1 MHLHSS
7 VRALISLFE
16 TPEKLHRSFPLY
28 DGVIIPNLVTQAK
41 RCGRLSH
48 TNQRTCTGFHIIY
61 TPWVKKGDTPL
72 LLSISLL
79 NIDRF
84 SQFFHR
90 RTQLLHYLVK
100 CWKRNRKTSNN
111 LNQVSCLT
119 INQQIFNEL
128 HEPYPRQLMQSVTTN
143 TQKLMSSS
151 SPKAGTQ
158 ASAPLVDGI
167 INHSVAVRPRPQPVA
182 QSTRSRP
189 LLFLDWRDL
198 ASLHKSCNLLGW
210 DLSYSEATDQVRWMQ
225 VSPVAAVWL
234 SRVPCAPVHCLVGYI
249 SQGSVATHLRWGGLF
264 INNFIA
270 QFQLSTSVKELWKS
284 VNI

>member
-151 SPKAGTQ
+151 SPKAAGVCATGRWHHQ
-158 ASAPLVDGI
+158 SFCCSP
-167 INHSVAVRPRPQPVA
+167 A
-182 QSTRSRP
+182 QT
-189 LLFLDWRDL
+189 
-198 ASLHKSCNLLGW
+198 
-210 DLSYSEATDQVRWMQ
+210 
-225 VSPVAAVWL
+225 
-234 SRVPCAPVHCLVGYI
+234 
-249 SQGSVATHLRWGGLF
+249 
-264 INNFIA
+264 
-270 QFQLSTSVKELWKS
+270 STSRS
-284 VNI
+284 VNSFTFFTFSGLTWSCITPQIL